1 MVGTKRLCIVVTKKR
16 YTLGRMHSSLTL
28 YISDLSKEKF
38 PSRSLLYCSILRAK
52 LRIFVI
58 LSPQSIARK
67 ILDIAIGSK
76 ACE

>member
-28 YISDLSKEKF
+28 YISDLSKE
-38 PSRSLLYCSILRAK
+38 LYCSILRAK